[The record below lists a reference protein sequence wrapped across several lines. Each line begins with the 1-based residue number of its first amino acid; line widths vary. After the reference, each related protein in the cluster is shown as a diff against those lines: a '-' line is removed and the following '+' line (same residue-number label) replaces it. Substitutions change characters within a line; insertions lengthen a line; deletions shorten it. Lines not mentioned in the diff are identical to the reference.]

1 MLSLAAHGYRV
12 QLDPRRG
19 ATLLSAE
26 WCAPT
31 GDWLPILAPLADPGA
46 GLTAGCFV
54 MAPFANRIAAGRFSF
69 AGAVHQLPLNRPQE
83 GMAIHGFSRD
93 HGFDV
98 LSQGVDHATLTQ
110 DFAVDGLPWH
120 YELRYDIQLSTK
132 GLCLTLTLT
141 HRGAAPMPYGLG
153 LHPWFPKPAGTTL
166 SFAARGAHQRDA
178 LGLPLAETAP
188 QPAFAAAA
196 PQPLDHLPWFDG
208 CFSDW
213 SPRRARI
220 CWPDRKA
227 ALDLAGEGAFRHL
240 HVYVPDDR
248 AVLCAEPVSH
258 LPDAVN
264 RPDQG
269 PTAQM
274 TLLARGQSL
283 SGSLILSAL
292 PLCPQP
298 SPSLPQEVPA

>member
-1 MLSLAAHGYRV
+1 MHAAIGLR
-12 QLDPRRG
+12 QPLDRQHQPPRRR
-19 ATLLSAE
+19 E
-26 WCAPT
+26 
-31 GDWLPILAPLADPGA
+31 
-46 GLTAGCFV
+46 
-54 MAPFANRIAAGRFSF
+54 
-69 AGAVHQLPLNRPQE
+69 RPRRSIGQPRLDQPVR
-83 GMAIHGFSRD
+83 H
-93 HGFDV
+93 
-98 LSQGVDHATLTQ
+98 HALQ
-110 DFAVDGLPWH
+110 V
-120 YELRYDIQLSTK
+120 R
-132 GLCLTLTLT
+132 
-141 HRGAAPMPYGLG
+141 RGLG

-227 ALDLAGEGAFRHL
+227 ALVLAGEGAFRHL

-264 RPDQG
+264 RPDLG